1 MSKEMLIELI
11 PYIYTCICNSG
22 RRDRMVVGFTTGV
35 NSVPI
40 TTIVVSLN
48 PADGEVYSM
57 QHYLIKF
64 VSDLQQAGGFFRGLW
79 FPPPIK
85 LTATI

>member
-1 MSKEMLIELI
+1 MA
-11 PYIYTCICNSG
+11 
-22 RRDRMVVGFTTGV
+22 VGFTTGV
-35 NSVPI
+35 NSVPV

-64 VSDLQQAGGFFRGLW
+64 VSDLQQASGFF
-79 FPPPIK
+79 
-85 LTATI
+85 

>member
-1 MSKEMLIELI
+1 MA
-11 PYIYTCICNSG
+11 
-22 RRDRMVVGFTTGV
+22 VGFTTRV
-35 NSVPI
+35 NSVPV

-64 VSDLQQAGGFFRGLW
+64 VSDLQQASGFF
-79 FPPPIK
+79 
-85 LTATI
+85 

>member
-11 PYIYTCICNSG
+11 PYIYTFICNSG
-22 RRDRMVVGFTTGV
+22 SRDRMAVGFTTRV
-35 NSVPI
+35 NSVPV

-64 VSDLQQAGGFFRGLW
+64 VSDLQQASGFF
-79 FPPPIK
+79 
-85 LTATI
+85 

>member
-1 MSKEMLIELI
+1 
-11 PYIYTCICNSG
+11 
-22 RRDRMVVGFTTGV
+22 MVVEFTTGV

-40 TTIVVSLN
+40 TTIVVNLN

-64 VSDLQQAGGFFRGLW
+64 VSDLQQAGGVFFSGTPVSSTNKADRYDITEIL
-79 FPPPIK
+79 FNVALNIISPTYTLFK
-85 LTATI
+85 VQ

>member
-1 MSKEMLIELI
+1 
-11 PYIYTCICNSG
+11 
-22 RRDRMVVGFTTGV
+22 MVVEFTTGV

-40 TTIVVSLN
+40 TTIVVNLN

-64 VSDLQQAGGFFRGLW
+64 VSDLQQAGGFFFGDSGFLHQ
-79 FPPPIK
+79 
-85 LTATI
+85 